1 MLSSLVSAE
10 VPRQQGEEELAPP
23 FSHDK
28 RYGLHGEILMLV
40 VVGIF
45 AIFILLLIAVIPCL
59 KRNAAGNHSSE
70 ELFSQSS
77 PRGRQLVA
85 DKRDE

>member
-1 MLSSLVSAE
+1 
-10 VPRQQGEEELAPP
+10 
-23 FSHDK
+23 
-28 RYGLHGEILMLV
+28 MLV

-45 AIFILLLIAVIPCL
+45 AILILLFFVVIPCL
-59 KRNAAGNHSSE
+59 KRAAARSAGDHSSG

-77 PRGRQLVA
+77 PRGRQLAAA